1 MFLAK
6 MGSLQVRCA
15 ILPSSI
21 GCLPSLET
29 WSLHRGDFERCAWD
43 IIDGD
48 LGWGSVLVG
57 LSASDFV
64 VARDFLI
71 G

>member
-1 MFLAK
+1 LPFLEA
-6 MGSLQVRCA
+6 
-15 ILPSSI
+15 
-21 GCLPSLET
+21 
-29 WSLHRGDFERCAWD
+29 WSLHRGDFERFAWD

-48 LGWGSVLVG
+48 LGWGSVLDG
-57 LSASDFV
+57 LGASDFV